1 MGTIFALGSMTQK
14 ALTAAGLLAGRGID
28 VSVWSVSCPLE
39 VDRAALEEACA
50 SGYVLSV
57 EDHHAGSGMGAVMA
71 LEMVRGGVSASVRF
85 EAMGVTRYG
94 DSGPAAEVYRAMGL
108 SPEGIAETFARL
120 RG

>member
-1 MGTIFALGSMTQK
+1 MDAHRDLVFAGDYRFEYGRAVRVRQGGMGTIFALGSMTQK

-57 EDHHAGSGMGAVMA
+57 EDHQ
-71 LEMVRGGVSASVRF
+71 
-85 EAMGVTRYG
+85 Y
-94 DSGPAAEVYRAMGL
+94 DSPL
-108 SPEGIAETFARL
+108 LTPPSPLQNDFHFILYNWKFNINK
-120 RG
+120 